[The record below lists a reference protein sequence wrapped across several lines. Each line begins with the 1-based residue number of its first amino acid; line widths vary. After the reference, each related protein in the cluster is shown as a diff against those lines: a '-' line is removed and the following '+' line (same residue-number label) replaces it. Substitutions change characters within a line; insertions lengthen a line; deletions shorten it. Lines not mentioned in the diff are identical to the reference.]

1 MFETFDFLNGYLKI
15 TALVGALDVL
25 LILHFLLS
33 YYFCCYKKGYLI
45 DLWHGSLLFV
55 YFFTIL
61 VFYPFMGSER
71 LLDLRFFYNWSYS
84 IRFIDW
90 AWFINVLGFIAV
102 FFGGFC
108 FTILKRKNTFNGI
121 ILWSVKKCDYAINR
135 ILQHENQFLLMY
147 QINNCICAYLLFY
160 GITTSGLFVN
170 LRVFFMTAGIYSA
183 LSNVFIQVGQPIF
196 LFFSLIALYVSN
208 SRLKIIVQIIFSIII
223 LNIYSSRST
232 LVYPFVSFLFG
243 YIIVNKNKTVFKKIL
258 ISFLVLTVV
267 FFAVEQYRT
276 DSDTSYMSSYSLTDR
291 ILFGN
296 NIADIRDFSVILE
309 CWDGN
314 YMLGRNIIAGIISFI
329 PKVYSQFRRSWNTAS
344 YTNNLVGLPDS
355 HPGLRGG
362 LFSEPFLSG
371 GYLGV
376 VFTGLIFGYIL
387 AALDYK
393 SKHNDCLSEKYYLVL
408 VMSLLFMKDIFIYI
422 LFQSSL
428 LWLAYLRI
436 LFLLLCVAVFSVK
449 LRLNR

>member
-84 IRFIDW
+84 IQFIDW

-160 GITTSGLFVN
+160 GITTSGL
-170 LRVFFMTAGIYSA
+170 L
-183 LSNVFIQVGQPIF
+183 
-196 LFFSLIALYVSN
+196 SLIH
-208 SRLKIIVQIIFSIII
+208 I
-223 LNIYSSRST
+223 
-232 LVYPFVSFLFG
+232 
-243 YIIVNKNKTVFKKIL
+243 
-258 ISFLVLTVV
+258 
-267 FFAVEQYRT
+267 
-276 DSDTSYMSSYSLTDR
+276 
-291 ILFGN
+291 
-296 NIADIRDFSVILE
+296 
-309 CWDGN
+309 
-314 YMLGRNIIAGIISFI
+314 
-329 PKVYSQFRRSWNTAS
+329 
-344 YTNNLVGLPDS
+344 
-355 HPGLRGG
+355 
-362 LFSEPFLSG
+362 
-371 GYLGV
+371 
-376 VFTGLIFGYIL
+376 
-387 AALDYK
+387 
-393 SKHNDCLSEKYYLVL
+393 
-408 VMSLLFMKDIFIYI
+408 
-422 LFQSSL
+422 
-428 LWLAYLRI
+428 
-436 LFLLLCVAVFSVK
+436 
-449 LRLNR
+449 

>member
-1 MFETFDFLNGYLKI
+1 MFETFDFFNGYLKI
-15 TALVGALDVL
+15 TALVGVLNVL

-45 DLWHGSLLFV
+45 DLWHGSLLV
-55 YFFTIL
+55 IYFLTIL
-61 VFYPFMGSER
+61 VFYPFMGADR

-84 IRFIDW
+84 MEFIDW
-90 AWFINVLGFIAV
+90 AWSINVLGFMAV

-108 FTILKRKNTFNGI
+108 FTILKRKNKFNGI
-121 ILWSVKKCDYAINR
+121 ILWPVKKCDYAINR
-135 ILQHENQFLLMY
+135 ILQHENQFILMY
-147 QINNCICAYLLFY
+147 QINNFICAYLLFY

-183 LSNVFIQVGQPIF
+183 LSNTFIVVGQPIF

-223 LNIYSSRST
+223 LNIYGARST
-232 LVYPFVSFLFG
+232 LIYPFVSFLFG

-267 FFAVEQYRT
+267 FFVVEQYRT

-329 PKVYSQFRRSWNTAS
+329 PKEYSEFRHTWNTSS
-344 YTNNLVGLPDS
+344 YTNRLVGLSDE
-355 HPGLRGG
+355 HPGMRGG
-362 LFSEPFLSG
+362 LFCEPFLSFG
-371 GYLGV
+371 WFGV
-376 VFTGLIFGYIL
+376 ISTGLLYGYIL
-387 AALDYK
+387 AALDHF
-393 SKHNDCLSEKYYLVL
+393 SKHCCFPSQKYLL
-408 VMSLLFMKDIFIYI
+408 IFIMSLLFMKDIFTYI

-436 LFLLLCVAVFSVK
+436 LFLVLCIAIFSVK

>member
-84 IRFIDW
+84 IQFIDW

-183 LSNVFIQVGQPIF
+183 LSNAFIQVGQPIF

-223 LNIYSSRST
+223 LNIYGARST
-232 LVYPFVSFLFG
+232 LIYPFVSFLFG

-329 PKVYSQFRRSWNTAS
+329 PKEYSQFRSSWNTAS

-393 SKHNDCLSEKYYLVL
+393 SKHSDCLSEKYYLVL